1 MYYILSESLGRHLD
15 IGYYLEKRI
24 LVLDILISNYK
35 KLNKRELE
43 RGHEGFL
50 GGAVV

>member
-1 MYYILSESLGRHLD
+1 MHYIWNESLGRDLD
-15 IGYYLEKRI
+15 IGYYLEKKI

-43 RGHEGFL
+43 RGHEK
-50 GGAVV
+50 